1 MARKSGSGAGTK
13 KFGRDSKKCQRYRA
27 EGRRAKNKDRKV
39 RKEEKRQAR
48 FALYKEKKVQKTD
61 TPI

>member
-27 EGRRAKNKDRKV
+27 EGRRERNKEKKV

-48 FALYKEKKVQKTD
+48 FALYKEKRKNNTS
-61 TPI
+61 IA